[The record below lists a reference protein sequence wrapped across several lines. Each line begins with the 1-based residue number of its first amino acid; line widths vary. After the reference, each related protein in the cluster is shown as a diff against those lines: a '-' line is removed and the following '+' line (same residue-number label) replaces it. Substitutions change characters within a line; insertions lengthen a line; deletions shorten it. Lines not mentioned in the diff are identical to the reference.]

1 MEQNIPPIIA
11 GALAAQEAI
20 NALGAGKPETPDEY
34 AARHRE
40 QAAADKLA
48 RLDDL
53 ARSLKEDSEDV
64 TSDGER
70 ISIVGVGGLLTSG
83 KDAFADYLVTSWG
96 YTKTFMSHPLHMWM
110 RTENPWIKLDKPV
123 RCMEGWT
130 LEPGEFH
137 PYNYIVHQVGYTEAK
152 EQTEIRRALQ
162 RIGTECG
169 RKLISENVWAGAMER
184 EIKQLLERGINHV
197 VVTGIR
203 YENELQMIQRLGGE
217 TVWIERPSARASHEE
232 KIRSAAASADTATHS
247 SEVSLDAGRFDSVI
261 ENDGSLEQL
270 FERADRWV
278 NVHRGN
284 VIG

>member
-1 MEQNIPPIIA
+1 MEQNIPTIIA
-11 GALAAQEAI
+11 AALAAQEAI
-20 NALGAGKPETPDEY
+20 NALGAGKPETRADY
-34 AARHRE
+34 AARQRE
-40 QAAADKLA
+40 QAAEDKLE
-48 RLDDL
+48 RLEAL
-53 ARSLKEDSEDV
+53 AASLKEDSEHV
-64 TSDGER
+64 TRDER

-83 KDAFADYLVTSWG
+83 KDAFADYLVSSWG
-96 YTKTFMSHPLHMWM
+96 YTKTFMSHPLHKWM
-110 RTENPWIKLDKPV
+110 QAENPWIKLDKPV
-123 RCMEGWT
+123 QCMEGWT

-137 PYNYIVHQVGYTEAK
+137 PYNYIVHQVGYTGAK

-169 RKLISENVWAGAMER
+169 RKLISENVWADAMER
-184 EIKQLLERGINHV
+184 EIRQLLERGVNHV

-203 YENELQMIQRLGGE
+203 YENELKMIQRLGGE

-247 SEVSLDAGRFDSVI
+247 SEVSLDVKRFDSVI

>member
-20 NALGAGKPETPDEY
+20 NALGAGKPETRADY
-34 AARHRE
+34 AARHQE
-40 QAAADKLA
+40 QAAASKAD
-48 RLDDL
+48 RLGAL
-53 ARSLKEDSEDV
+53 VAALKEDSEHV
-64 TSDGER
+64 TRDEP

-96 YTKTFMSHPLHMWM
+96 YTKTFMSNPLHQWLL
-110 RTENPWIKLDKPV
+110 TQNPWIKLDKPV
-123 RCMEGWT
+123 QCMEGWT

-169 RKLISENVWAGAMER
+169 RKLISENVWADAMER
-184 EIKQLLERGINHV
+184 EIRQLLERGINHV

-203 YENELQMIQRLGGE
+203 YENELKMIQRLGGE

-247 SEVSLDAGRFDSVI
+247 SEVSLDVKRFDSVI

>member
-20 NALGAGKPETPDEY
+20 NALGAGKPETQAEY

-40 QAAADKLA
+40 QAAASKADRLEALA
-48 RLDDL
+48 
-53 ARSLKEDSEDV
+53 ASLKEDSEHV
-64 TSDGER
+64 TRDER

-96 YTKTFMSHPLHMWM
+96 YTKTFMSNPLHQWLL
-110 RTENPWIKLDKPV
+110 TQNPWIKLDKPV
-123 RCMEGWT
+123 PCMEGWT

-169 RKLISENVWAGAMER
+169 RKLISENVWADAMER
-184 EIKQLLERGINHV
+184 EITQLLERGINHI

-247 SEVSLDAGRFDSVI
+247 SEVSLDVKRFDSVI

>member
-20 NALGAGKPETPDEY
+20 NELGAGKPETRDEY

-40 QAAADKLA
+40 QAAATKADRLGALA
-48 RLDDL
+48 
-53 ARSLKEDSEDV
+53 ASLKEDSEHV
-64 TSDGER
+64 TRDDR

-96 YTKTFMSHPLHMWM
+96 YTKTFMSNPLHMWM
-110 RTENPWIKLDKPV
+110 RTENPWIRLDKPV
-123 RCMEGWT
+123 QCMEGWT

-169 RKLISENVWAGAMER
+169 RKLISENVWADAMER
-184 EIKQLLERGINHV
+184 EIRQLLARGINHI

-232 KIRSAAASADTATHS
+232 KIRSAAASADTVTHS
-247 SEVSLDAGRFDSVI
+247 SEVSLRVTQFDAVI

-270 FERADRWV
+270 FARADHWV
-278 NVHRGN
+278 GVHRGN

>member
-20 NALGAGKPETPDEY
+20 NALGAGKPETQAEY

-40 QAAADKLA
+40 QAASSKADRLGALA
-48 RLDDL
+48 
-53 ARSLKEDSEDV
+53 AALKEDSEHV
-64 TSDGER
+64 TSDER

-96 YTKTFMSHPLHMWM
+96 YTKTFMSNPLHQWM
-110 RTENPWIKLDKPV
+110 LTENPWIKLDKPV
-123 RCMEGWT
+123 QCMEGWT

-169 RKLISENVWAGAMER
+169 RKLISENVWVDAMER
-184 EIKQLLERGINHV
+184 EIRQLQERGINHI

-203 YENELQMIQRLGGE
+203 YENELQMIRRLGGE

-232 KIRSAAASADTATHS
+232 KIRSAAASADTVTHS
-247 SEVSLDAGRFDSVI
+247 SEVSLDVRQFDSVI
-261 ENDGSLEQL
+261 VNDGSLEQL
-270 FERADRWV
+270 FARADRWV

>member
-11 GALAAQEAI
+11 GA
-20 NALGAGKPETPDEY
+20 GKPETRAEY
-34 AARHRE
+34 SARHRE
-40 QAAADKLA
+40 QAAATKADRLGALA
-48 RLDDL
+48 
-53 ARSLKEDSEDV
+53 ASLKEDSEHVMRD
-64 TSDGER
+64 EP

-83 KDAFADYLVTSWG
+83 KDAFADYLVTSWD
-96 YTKTFMSHPLHMWM
+96 YTKTFMSHPLHQWM
-110 RTENPWIKLDKPV
+110 RAENPWIKLDKPV
-123 RCMEGWT
+123 QCMEGWT

-169 RKLISENVWAGAMER
+169 RKLISENVWADAMER
-184 EIKQLLERGINHV
+184 EIRQLLARGINHI

-203 YENELQMIQRLGGE
+203 YANELQMIQRLGGE

-261 ENDGSLEQL
+261 ENDGSLELL
-270 FERADRWV
+270 FARADRWV
-278 NVHRGN
+278 GVHRGN

>member
-11 GALAAQEAI
+11 GKL
-20 NALGAGKPETPDEY
+20 ETREEY
-34 AARHRE
+34 AARHQE

-48 RLDDL
+48 RLEAL
-53 ARSLKEDSEDV
+53 AASLKEDSEHV
-64 TSDGER
+64 TRDER

-96 YTKTFMSHPLHMWM
+96 YTKTFMSNPLHQWLL
-110 RTENPWIKLDKPV
+110 TQNPWIKLDKPV
-123 RCMEGWT
+123 QCMEGWT

-169 RKLISENVWAGAMER
+169 RKLISENVWADAMER
-184 EIKQLLERGINHV
+184 EIRQLLERGINHV

-203 YENELQMIQRLGGE
+203 YENELKMIQRLGGE

-247 SEVSLDAGRFDSVI
+247 SEVSLDVKRFDSVI

-278 NVHRGN
+278 NVHRSN

>member
-20 NALGAGKPETPDEY
+20 NALGAGKPETRADY

-40 QAAADKLA
+40 QAAATKADRLGALA
-48 RLDDL
+48 
-53 ARSLKEDSEDV
+53 ASLKEDSEHV
-64 TSDGER
+64 TSDER

-169 RKLISENVWAGAMER
+169 RKLISENVWVDAVER
-184 EIKQLLERGINHV
+184 EIKQSLARGINRI

-203 YENELQMIQRLGGE
+203 YENELKMIQRLGGE

-232 KIRSAAASADTATHS
+232 KIRSAAASADTVTHS

-270 FERADRWV
+270 FARADRWV

>member
-20 NALGAGKPETPDEY
+20 NALGAGKPETQAEY

-40 QAAADKLA
+40 QAASSKADRLGALA
-48 RLDDL
+48 
-53 ARSLKEDSEDV
+53 AELKEDSEHV
-64 TSDGER
+64 TRDER

-96 YTKTFMSHPLHMWM
+96 YTKTFMSNPLHQWM
-110 RTENPWIKLDKPV
+110 LTQNPWIKLDKPV

-137 PYNYIVHQVGYTEAK
+137 PFNYIVHQVGYTEAK

-169 RKLISENVWAGAMER
+169 RKLISENVWADAMER
-184 EIKQLLERGINHV
+184 EIRQLLERGINHI

-247 SEVSLDAGRFDSVI
+247 SEVSLDVKRFDSVI

-270 FERADRWV
+270 FARADRWV
-278 NVHRGN
+278 GVHRGN

>member
-1 MEQNIPPIIA
+1 MEQNIPPII
-11 GALAAQEAI
+11 
-20 NALGAGKPETPDEY
+20 AGKPETPDEY

-40 QAAADKLA
+40 QAAASKADRLGALA
-48 RLDDL
+48 
-53 ARSLKEDSEDV
+53 ASLKEDSEHV
-64 TSDGER
+64 TSDER

-96 YTKTFMSHPLHMWM
+96 YTKTFMSNPLHMWM
-110 RTENPWIKLDKPV
+110 QTENPWIKLDKPV
-123 RCMEGWT
+123 PCMEGWT

-169 RKLISENVWAGAMER
+169 RKLISENVWVDAMER
-184 EIKQLLERGINHV
+184 EIRQLLARGINHI

-203 YENELQMIQRLGGE
+203 YANELKMIQRLGGE

-247 SEVSLDAGRFDSVI
+247 SEVSLDVKRFDSVI
-261 ENDGSLEQL
+261 ENDGSLELL
-270 FERADRWV
+270 FARADRWV
-278 NVHRGN
+278 GVHRGN

>member
-20 NALGAGKPETPDEY
+20 NALGAGKPETQAEY
-34 AARHRE
+34 SARQRE
-40 QAAADKLA
+40 EAAADKRA
-48 RLDDL
+48 RLDAL
-53 ARSLKEDSEDV
+53 AASLKEDSEHV
-64 TSDGER
+64 TSDER

-110 RTENPWIKLDKPV
+110 QTENPWIKLDKPV
-123 RCMEGWT
+123 PCMEGWT

-169 RKLISENVWAGAMER
+169 RKLISENVWADAMER

-247 SEVSLDAGRFDSVI
+247 SEVSLDVKRFDSVI

-270 FERADRWV
+270 FARADRWV

>member
-40 QAAADKLA
+40 QAAASKADRLEALA
-48 RLDDL
+48 
-53 ARSLKEDSEDV
+53 ASLKEDSEHV
-64 TSDGER
+64 TSDES

-96 YTKTFMSHPLHMWM
+96 YTKTFMSNPLHQWM
-110 RTENPWIKLDKPV
+110 LTQNPWIKLDKPV

-130 LEPGEFH
+130 LELGEFH

-169 RKLISENVWAGAMER
+169 RKLISENVWADAMER
-184 EIKQLLERGINHV
+184 EIRQLLARGINHI

-270 FERADRWV
+270 FERADHWA
-278 NVHRGN
+278 NVRLGN
-284 VIG
+284 VLG

>member
-40 QAAADKLA
+40 QAAASKADRLEALA
-48 RLDDL
+48 
-53 ARSLKEDSEDV
+53 ASLKEDSEHV
-64 TSDGER
+64 TSDER

-96 YTKTFMSHPLHMWM
+96 YTKTFMSNPLHQWLL
-110 RTENPWIKLDKPV
+110 TQNPWIKLDKPV
-123 RCMEGWT
+123 QCMEGWT

-169 RKLISENVWAGAMER
+169 RKLISENVWADAMER
-184 EIKQLLERGINHV
+184 EIRQLFERGINHI

-203 YENELQMIQRLGGE
+203 YENELKMIQRLGGE

-247 SEVSLDAGRFDSVI
+247 SEVSLDVKRFDSVI

-270 FERADRWV
+270 FARADRWV

>member
-1 MEQNIPPIIA
+1 MEQHIPPIIA

-20 NALGAGKPETPDEY
+20 NALGAGKPETRAEY

-40 QAAADKLA
+40 QAAASKADRLGALA
-48 RLDDL
+48 
-53 ARSLKEDSEDV
+53 ASLKEDSEHV
-64 TSDGER
+64 TSDER

-83 KDAFADYLVTSWG
+83 KDAFADYLVTSWD

-169 RKLISENVWAGAMER
+169 RKLISENVWVDAVER
-184 EIKQLLERGINHV
+184 EIKQSLARGINRI

-203 YENELQMIQRLGGE
+203 YENELKMIQRLGGE

-270 FERADRWV
+270 FARADRWV

>member
-40 QAAADKLA
+40 QAAASKADRLGALA
-48 RLDDL
+48 
-53 ARSLKEDSEDV
+53 ASLKEDSEHV
-64 TSDGER
+64 TSDER

-96 YTKTFMSHPLHMWM
+96 YTKTFMSNPLHQWLL
-110 RTENPWIKLDKPV
+110 TQNPWIKLDKPV
-123 RCMEGWT
+123 QCMEGWT

-169 RKLISENVWAGAMER
+169 RKLISENVWADAMER
-184 EIKQLLERGINHV
+184 EIRQLLERGINHV

-203 YENELQMIQRLGGE
+203 YENELKMIQRLGGE

-247 SEVSLDAGRFDSVI
+247 SEVSLDVKRFDSVI